1 MVMLTWMKFLNG
13 CCVSFRMEIEATK
26 VENFKSIDE
35 TDWVEVEDVSC
46 FIGANEAGKTAFLEA
61 IHKINPVEG
70 SENYDPLMEYPRR
83 DYREYDEYEH
93 EDNPARVASI
103 RYGLSSSDK
112 SRISDEFGYNLT
124 IGDTLEVTKNYKN
137 QYSWTFQTDTQEF
150 IEDFLDSYDL
160 HHETKEMLLGSDD
173 IHEFINSLRSS
184 DSDDANQVLEDF
196 QNEFPNG
203 FHDYIGE
210 SIIKDLLPETLY
222 FDNYYTLEGDVTIDQ
237 LVNRQNSGDLSNAD
251 QTFLS
256 LVSMAGLDLDD
267 FRQEDEYERIKVELE
282 AVSLDI
288 TGEIFDYWSQGSEL
302 QVEFDN
308 EKLDNGNVVLHIRV
322 KNPRTG
328 ASIPF
333 DERSRGFKW
342 FFSFLAYFSQFERRD
357 NDLVLLLDEP
367 GLNLH
372 AAAQSDLLKFINER
386 LSPNQQIFYTTHSP
400 FMLEPRKLERA
411 KLVEYEEETGT
422 KVSEDILATEDSTT
436 FPLQASLGFDLID
449 TLLIGPDCLL
459 VEGKSDMIY
468 LQMMSDILEQED
480 REILSPRWTVVP
492 VDGADNAPTFVS
504 LFGSSDINIS
514 VLLDDEG
521 PISQRMDDL
530 ESRSF
535 ITNNKIR
542 VITDYVS
549 QTHADTEDLFE
560 EGFYL
565 DLVNTAYLYEIRGT
579 QGISHPLELSDFQSQ
594 QPRVAKRVEDF
605 FEDNNVNDGIF
616 NHTKPAIAFQQ
627 NKDDF
632 IDHVSD
638 DTKNKFEELFEDI
651 NSLLD

>member
-1 MVMLTWMKFLNG
+1 MK
-13 CCVSFRMEIEATK
+13 IEAVK
-26 VENFKSIDE
+26 VQNFKSIDE
-35 TDWVEVEDVSC
+35 TDWVDVEDISC

-70 SENYDPLMEYPRR
+70 TEDYEPLMEYPRR

-93 EDNPARVASI
+93 DDNPAQVASI
-103 RYGLSSSDK
+103 KYKLSSSDK
-112 SRISDEFGYNLT
+112 SKISDKFDYDIT
-124 IGDTLEVTKNYKN
+124 ISNTLEVSKNYKN
-137 QYSWTFQTDTQEF
+137 QYFWDFDIDIPEF
-150 IEDFLDSYDL
+150 LNDFLDSYEL
-160 HHETKEMLLGSDD
+160 HHETESMLLKSDN
-173 IHEFINSLRSS
+173 IREFIQKLRSS
-184 DSDDANQVLEDF
+184 GSDVTDQILEDF
-196 QNEFPNG
+196 NNEFTNG
-203 FHDYIGE
+203 FHNYIGKN
-210 SIIKDLLPETLY
+210 ILKGLLPETLY
-222 FDNYYTLEGDVTIDQ
+222 FDNYYTLEGDVVIDK
-237 LVNRQNSGDLSNAD
+237 LVNRQSSNKLSNAD

-267 FRQEDEYERIKVELE
+267 FRREEEYERIKVELE

-288 TGEIFDYWSQGSEL
+288 TDEIFDYWSQGSEL

-308 EKLDNGNVVLHIRV
+308 ERLDNGNVVLHIRV

-342 FFSFLAYFSQFERRD
+342 FFSFLAYFSQFERESK
-357 NDLVLLLDEP
+357 DLVLLLDEP

-372 AAAQSDLLKFINER
+372 AAAQSDLLEFINDR

-411 KLVEYEEETGT
+411 KLVEYEEDTGT
-422 KVSEDILATEDSTT
+422 KVSEDILSTDDNTT

-449 TLLIGPDCLL
+449 TLLLGPDCLL

-468 LQMMSDILEQED
+468 LQMMSDILGQEG
-480 REILSPRWTVVP
+480 REILNPRWTVVP

-521 PISQRMDDL
+521 PVSQRMDNL
-530 ESRSF
+530 ESRGF
-535 ITNNKIR
+535 ITSNKIR

-549 QTHADTEDLFE
+549 QSHADTEDLFE
-560 EGFYL
+560 KDFYL
-565 DLVNTAYLYEIRGT
+565 ELVNTAYLYEIRGT
-579 QGISHPLELSDFQSQ
+579 QGISHPLKLSDFQSQ
-594 QPRVAKRVEDF
+594 QPRIAKRVEDF
-605 FEDNNVNDGIF
+605 FIDNNINDGIF
-616 NHTKPAIAFQQ
+616 KHTKPAIAFQQ

-632 IDHVSD
+632 VESVSE
-638 DTKNKFEELFEDI
+638 DTKDRFEELFQEI

>member
-1 MVMLTWMKFLNG
+1 MLTGMKLLNDN
-13 CCVSFRMEIEATK
+13 CVGSLMKIEAVK

-61 IHKINPVEG
+61 IHKINPVAG
-70 SENYDPLMEYPRR
+70 SKNYDPLMEYPRR
-83 DYREYDEYEH
+83 DYREYDEYRH

-103 RYGLSSSDK
+103 RYKLSSADK
-112 SRISDEFGYNLT
+112 STISDEFDHNIT
-124 IGDTLEVTKNYKN
+124 IGDTLKVTKDYKN
-137 QYSWTFQTDTQEF
+137 QYSWYYQIDAREF
-150 IEDFLDSYDL
+150 LEDYLNSYNL
-160 HHETKEMLLGSDD
+160 HHETESMLLESED
-173 IHEFINSLRSS
+173 IQEFVRSLQSS

-196 QNEFPNG
+196 NNEFSG
-203 FHDYIGE
+203 DFHNYIGE
-210 SIIKDLLPETLY
+210 NILKDLLPETLY
-222 FDNYYTLEGDVTIDQ
+222 FDNYYTLQGDVVIDH
-237 LVNRQNSGDLSNAD
+237 LIHRQNSEEETNSDH
-251 QTFLS
+251 TFLS

-288 TGEIFDYWSQGSEL
+288 TDEIFDYWSQGSEL

-333 DERSRGFKW
+333 DKRSRGFKW
-342 FFSFLAYFSQFERRD
+342 FFSFLAYFSQFERED

-372 AAAQSDLLKFINER
+372 AAAQSDLLDFINDR

-400 FMLEPRKLERA
+400 FMLEPRKLERS

-422 KVSEDILATEDSTT
+422 MVSEDILSTDDETT

-468 LQMMSDILEQED
+468 LQMMSDILGQDD
-480 REILSPRWTVVP
+480 REFLSPRWTVVP

-521 PISQRMDDL
+521 PVSQRMDDL
-530 ESRSF
+530 ESRGF
-535 ITNNKIR
+535 ISRNKIR
-542 VITDYVS
+542 VITDYLS

-560 EGFYL
+560 ENFYL
-565 DLVNTAYLYEIRGT
+565 ELVNTAYLYEIRGT

-594 QPRVAKRVEDF
+594 EPRIAKKVENF
-605 FEDNNVNDGIF
+605 FEDNNVNDGVF
-616 NHTKPAIAFQQ
+616 AHTKPAIAFQQ
-627 NKDDF
+627 NKNEF
-632 IDHVSD
+632 IEDVSD
-638 DTKNKFEELFEDI
+638 DTKDKFEEVFQDI